1 MDYTMDWGAPPL
13 INDKEM
19 TEFAK
24 DAIQDIFKEEIVL
37 YRDSPSM
44 IGEDFSLYLRE
55 VPGAFLFLSSANPEK
70 GTDKPHHHAK
80 FDVDE
85 DVLWKGSASFVA
97 IAEKFLGR

>member
-1 MDYTMDWGAPPL
+1 
-13 INDKEM
+13 
-19 TEFAK
+19 
-24 DAIQDIFKEEIVL
+24 
-37 YRDSPSM
+37 M

-85 DVLWKGSASFVA
+85 DVLWKGRASFVA
-97 IAEKFLGR
+97 IAEKYLGR